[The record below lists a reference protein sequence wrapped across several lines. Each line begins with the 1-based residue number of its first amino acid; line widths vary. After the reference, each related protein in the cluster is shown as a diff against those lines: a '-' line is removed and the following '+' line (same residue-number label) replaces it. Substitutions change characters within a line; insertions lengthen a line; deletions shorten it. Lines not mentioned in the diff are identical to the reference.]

1 MSTLT
6 IRKQKIL
13 CLLVARYIETAEPV
27 SSADIKEDYGEEI
40 SSATIRAE
48 LAALE
53 KMGYLVQPHVSA
65 GRIPTAKAYKLFV
78 ETIPTEGPM
87 VPQITDLK
95 TYLDDKMDDVADVIR
110 STTQVLSDTT
120 NYTSV
125 IVVKNVGTV
134 RVKDIKLVDLGGDK
148 ALVVIITDSGVL
160 KDCIIDIPADMGDS
174 YLKTSSDLLNRMF
187 GGMTVDEIRDKMNSV
202 EGEIQAYKDIL
213 DQIISSLERFGGG
226 DASVFVEGTSKLLDY
241 PEYTDEVDNMR
252 GVLSLLE
259 HKEELTD
266 MVGDSDVEFSF
277 RIGKED
283 GIEHGSLVSAT
294 YKVSGNREVHA
305 GVIGPERMDYKKVIG
320 VLQYLEMTIKSILDD
335 KETK

>member
-1 MSTLT
+1 MLLS

-13 CLLVARYIETAEPV
+13 CLLVARYIETAQPV
-27 SSADIKEDYGEEI
+27 SSGDIQRDYGEEI

-78 ETIPTEGPM
+78 ETIPTDGAM
-87 VPQITDLK
+87 LPQMTDLK
-95 TYLDDKMDDVADVIR
+95 VYMDNKMNDVADVIR
-110 STTQVLSDTT
+110 STAQVLSDTT

-125 IVVKNVGTV
+125 IVVKNVGNV

-148 ALVVIITDSGVL
+148 ALVIIITDSGVL
-160 KDCIIDIPADMGDS
+160 KDCIIDIPAGLGES
-174 YLKTSSDLLNRMF
+174 YLKTSSDMLNRMF
-187 GGMTVDEIRDKMNSV
+187 GGMTVDEIRNKMNSV
-202 EGEIQAYKDIL
+202 EGEIQAYRDIL
-213 DQIISSLERFGGG
+213 DQIISSLERF
-226 DASVFVEGTSKLLDY
+226 DNADTEVFVEGTSKLLDY
-241 PEYTDEVDNMR
+241 PEYTDEVDHMR

-259 HKEELTD
+259 HKDELSGMVADTD
-266 MVGDSDVEFSF
+266 LEFSF

-294 YKVSGNREVHA
+294 YKIDGKREVHA
-305 GVIGPERMDYKKVIG
+305 GVIGPERMDYRKVIS

-335 KETK
+335 KE

>member
-1 MSTLT
+1 MTLT

-27 SSADIKEDYGEEI
+27 SSADIVSDYGEEI

-78 ETIPTEGPM
+78 ETIPTEGAP
-87 VPQITDLK
+87 VPQIADLR
-95 TYLDDKMDDVADVIR
+95 TYLDNKMEDVADVIR
-110 STTQVLSDTT
+110 STAQVLSDTT

-125 IVVKNVGTV
+125 IVVKNVGNV
-134 RVKDIKLVDLGGDK
+134 RVRDIKLVDIGGDK
-148 ALVVIITDSGVL
+148 ALVIIITDSGIL
-160 KDCIIDIPADMGDS
+160 KDCIIDLPQGMGDS

-187 GGMTVDEIRDKMNSV
+187 AGMTVDEIRVKMGSV
-202 EGEIQAYKDIL
+202 ESEIQAYKDIL
-213 DQIISSLERFGGG
+213 DQIINSLERF
-226 DASVFVEGTSKLLDY
+226 DNSETRVFVEGTSKLLDY
-241 PEYTDEVDNMR
+241 PEYTAEVDNMR

-266 MVGDSDVEFSF
+266 MVTDTDLEFNF
-277 RIGKED
+277 RIGKDD

-305 GVIGPERMDYKKVIG
+305 GVIGPERMDYKKVVG
-320 VLQYLEMTIKSILDD
+320 VLQYLEMTIKSLLDD
-335 KETK
+335 KESK

>member
-1 MSTLT
+1 MLS

-27 SSADIKEDYGEEI
+27 SSGDIKADYGDEI
-40 SSATIRAE
+40 SSATIRSE

-53 KMGYLVQPHVSA
+53 SMGYLVQPHVSA

-78 ETIPTEGPM
+78 ETIPTDGANMPEVADM
-87 VPQITDLK
+87 R
-95 TYLDDKMDDVADVIR
+95 TYLDNKMDDVADVIR
-110 STTQVLSDTT
+110 QTAQVLSDKT

-125 IVVKNVGTV
+125 IVVKNVGNV
-134 RVKDIKLVDLGGDK
+134 RVRDIKLVDIGGDK
-148 ALVVIITDSGVL
+148 ALVIIITDSGVL
-160 KDCIIDIPADMGDS
+160 KDCIIDLPHDMGEN
-174 YLKTSSDLLNRMF
+174 YLRTSGEMLNRMF
-187 GGMTVDEIRDKMNSV
+187 GGMTVDEIRTKMDSV
-202 EGEIQAYKDIL
+202 EGEIQAYRDIL
-213 DQIISSLERFGGG
+213 DQIITTLESYGNA
-226 DASVFVEGTSKLLDY
+226 DARVFVEGTSKLLDY
-241 PEYTDEVDNMR
+241 PEYTSEVDNMR

-259 HKEELTD
+259 HKEVLTD
-266 MVGDSDVEFSF
+266 MVADSDPDLEFSF

-294 YKVSGNREVHA
+294 YRINGNQEVHA
-305 GVIGPERMDYKKVIG
+305 GVIGPERMDYKKVVG

>member
-1 MSTLT
+1 MTLS

-27 SSADIKEDYGEEI
+27 SSGDIKNDYGEEI

-65 GRIPTAKAYKLFV
+65 GRIPTAMAYKLFV
-78 ETIPTEGPM
+78 ETIPTEGAM
-87 VPQITDLK
+87 LPQMTDLK
-95 TYLDDKMDDVADVIR
+95 AYLDNKMDDVADVIR
-110 STTQVLSDTT
+110 STAEVLSDVT

-125 IVVKNVGTV
+125 IVVKNVGNV
-134 RVKDIKLVDLGGDK
+134 RVKDIKLVDIGGDK
-148 ALVVIITDSGVL
+148 ALVIIITDSGIL
-160 KDCIIDIPADMGDS
+160 KDCIIDLPQDMGEG
-174 YLKTSSDLLNRMF
+174 YLKTSADMLNRMF
-187 GGMTVDEIRDKMNSV
+187 ADLTVDEIRDKMQAV
-202 EGEIQAYKDIL
+202 DEEIQAYKDIL
-213 DQIISSLERFGGG
+213 DQIITSLEHFEDGNAR
-226 DASVFVEGTSKLLDY
+226 VFVEGTSKLLDY
-241 PEYTDEVDNMR
+241 PEYNAEVDNMR

-259 HKEELTD
+259 NKETLTD
-266 MVGDSDVEFSF
+266 MVSDTDVEFSF

-294 YKVSGNREVHA
+294 YRINGNQEVHA
-305 GVIGPERMDYKKVIG
+305 GVIGPERMDYKKVVS
-320 VLQYLEMTIKSILDD
+320 VLSYLEMTIKSILND

>member
-1 MSTLT
+1 MTLS

-27 SSADIKEDYGEEI
+27 SSADIVADYGEEI

-78 ETIPTEGPM
+78 ETIPTEGAPL
-87 VPQITDLK
+87 PQVADLK
-95 TYLDDKMDDVADVIR
+95 AYLDEKMDNMADVIR
-110 STTQVLSDTT
+110 STAQVLSDTT

-125 IVVKNVGTV
+125 IVVKNVGNV
-134 RVKDIKLVDLGGDK
+134 RVRDIKLVDIGGDK
-148 ALVVIITDSGVL
+148 ALVIIITDSGIL
-160 KDCIIDIPADMGDS
+160 KDCIIDLPPNMGDS
-174 YLKTSSDLLNRMF
+174 YLRTSSDLLNRMF
-187 GGMTVDEIRDKMNSV
+187 ADLTVDEIRAKMTSV
-202 EGEIQAYKDIL
+202 ESEIQAYKDIL
-213 DQIISSLERFGGG
+213 DQIIASLEQFDNG
-226 DASVFVEGTSKLLDY
+226 DTRVFVEGTSKLLDY

-259 HKEELTD
+259 HKEALMD
-266 MVGDSDVEFSF
+266 MVTDSDLEFSF

-283 GIEHGSLVSAT
+283 GIEHGSFVSAT
-294 YKVSGNREVHA
+294 YRVSGNREVHA
-305 GVIGPERMDYKKVIG
+305 GVIGPERMDYKKVVS